1 MAVSP
6 LGTNCYLVY
15 DRQSGDGV
23 VIDPG
28 DEAERI
34 AAKAIGLRSNGSA
47 IGLRSNGSAIGLR
60 SNGSAIGLR
69 SNGSAVGCVSKW
81 HAVILTHGHA
91 DHVSAAGRLKR
102 LLQSRTDVAPII
114 YIHPADGDYLKEY
127 NALVA
132 PQMGIDY
139 EYFAGDAELTDG
151 MTIECGS
158 ITVRVLHTPGHSA
171 GSTSVMVDDNLF
183 AGDLLF
189 KGSVG
194 RTDLPGGSWDVLRAS
209 LKRVLEALPP
219 ETTVYPGHGEATTL
233 TEEIKYNPFVR
244 EALE

>member
-1 MAVSP
+1 MNGIEVKTMAVSP

-15 DRQSGDGV
+15 DCLSGDGII
-23 VIDPG
+23 IDPG

-34 AAKAIGLRSNGSA
+34 AAKAFGLLPE
-47 IGLRSNGSAIGLR
+47 GLAD
-60 SNGSAIGLR
+60 
-69 SNGSAVGCVSKW
+69 GCLAKW
-81 HAVILTHGHA
+81 HAIVLTHGHA
-91 DHVSAAGRLKR
+91 DHVSAAGRLQR
-102 LLQSRTDVAPII
+102 LLQNKTAVDPTI
-114 YIHPADGDYLKEY
+114 YIHPADGDYLNEY

-139 EYFAGDAELTDG
+139 EYFTGDAELADG
-151 MTIECGS
+151 MTIQCGS

-171 GSTSVMVDDNLF
+171 GSTSVMVGDSLF

-209 LKRVLEALPP
+209 LKRVIEVLPP
-219 ETTVYPGHGEATTL
+219 ETTVYPGHGEVTTL
-233 TEEIKYNPFVR
+233 ADEMKYNPFVR
-244 EALE
+244 EALG